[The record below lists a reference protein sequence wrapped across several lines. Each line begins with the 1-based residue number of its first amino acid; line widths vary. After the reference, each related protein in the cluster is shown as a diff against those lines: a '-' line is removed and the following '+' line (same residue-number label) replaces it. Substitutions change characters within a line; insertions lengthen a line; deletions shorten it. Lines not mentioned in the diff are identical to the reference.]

1 LGSIHCFDAVGWE
14 TGRTL
19 YLACEV
25 TCASIPKGSVQNT
38 CMTKIGSNWL
48 TYIHLENGRSNAVW
62 GALNL
67 LFTDLMIKLVQY

>member
-1 LGSIHCFDAVGWE
+1 
-14 TGRTL
+14 
-19 YLACEV
+19 
-25 TCASIPKGSVQNT
+25 
-38 CMTKIGSNWL
+38 MTKIGSNWL